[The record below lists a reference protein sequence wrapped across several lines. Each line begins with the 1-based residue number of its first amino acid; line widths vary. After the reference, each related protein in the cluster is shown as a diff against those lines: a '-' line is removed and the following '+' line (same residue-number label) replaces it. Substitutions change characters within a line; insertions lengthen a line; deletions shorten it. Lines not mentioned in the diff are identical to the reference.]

1 LNLPPAV
8 EIVTPIEIV
17 APVEIVVDRHS
28 VIIVVAG
35 RRRSRGDED
44 ALVLS
49 HEPDSRR
56 LVEDDAAGGLG
67 IGMGGSS
74 DDGDGPLPV
83 LHLALLFP

>member
-1 LNLPPAV
+1 LFKPP
-8 EIVTPIEIV
+8 
-17 APVEIVVDRHS
+17 PVVKIVVDRHS

-35 RRRSRGDED
+35 RRSSRGDDD

-49 HEPDSRR
+49 HEPDPRH

-67 IGMGGSS
+67 IGIVGSS
-74 DDGDGPLPV
+74 NNGDGPLPV